1 MTPESVPEGT
11 ELPRLGVAPIRRMRL
26 VDEATRLIRDMI
38 LAGKLRGGTRLR
50 QVDLAGQ
57 LGISRTP
64 LREALMKLEQEGLIA
79 VLPSGGLRVVE
90 LDAEGAIE
98 LYEIREVLDGLAAR
112 LCAERMG
119 KLGVKAGLKT
129 ELKALEG
136 QLKKM
141 EGAMKSGNPHNWFIS
156 HHAFH
161 EEIFRASGNSRVLG
175 LSANVRLSIQ
185 RFHQLLLTTPNR
197 LEIAFAEH
205 QEIYNAIKAGD
216 PVQAEAS
223 ARRHIA
229 NARNIVV
236 GVMEAEA
243 QAAGI

>member
-1 MTPESVPEGT
+1 MTPENLPENAAPESR
-11 ELPRLGVAPIRRMRL
+11 ELPDLGVAPIRRMRL

-38 LAGKLRGGTRLR
+38 LAGTLKGGTRLGQVELAR
-50 QVDLAGQ
+50 QM
-57 LGISRTP
+57 GISRTP
-64 LREALMKLEQEGLIA
+64 LREALMRLEQEGLIA
-79 VLPSGGLRVVE
+79 MLPQGGLRVVE

-112 LCAERMG
+112 LAAMRTGNEG
-119 KLGVKAGLKT
+119 
-129 ELKALEG
+129 LKALEG
-136 QLKKM
+136 HLKKM
-141 EGAMKSGNPHNWFIS
+141 EGAMKSGNAHNWFIN

-161 EEIFRASGNSRVLG
+161 EEIFRLCGNGRVLG

-205 QEIYNAIKAGD
+205 KEIYNAIKAGD
-216 PVQAEAS
+216 PVRAEAE

-229 NARNIVV
+229 NAREIVV
-236 GVMEAEA
+236 GVMEAESW
-243 QAAGI
+243 AAR

>member
-1 MTPESVPEGT
+1 MTPEITSGNT
-11 ELPRLGVAPIRRMRL
+11 ELPRLGVTPIRRMRL
-26 VDEATRLIRDMI
+26 VDEAARLIRDMI
-38 LAGKLRGGTRLR
+38 LSGKLGGGTRLR

-79 VLPSGGLRVVE
+79 MLPQGGLRVVE

-112 LCAERMG
+112 LAATRIG
-119 KLGVKAGLKT
+119 KQG
-129 ELKALEG
+129 LKALEG
-136 QLKKM
+136 HLKKM
-141 EGAMKSGNPHNWFIS
+141 ESAMKSRNAHSWFIN

-161 EEIFRASGNSRVLG
+161 EEIFRLSGNSRILG

-205 QEIYNAIKAGD
+205 KEIYNAIRLGD
-216 PVQAEAS
+216 PLQAEAS
-223 ARRHIA
+223 ARSHIA
-229 NARNIVV
+229 NAREIVV
-236 GVMEAEA
+236 GVMER
-243 QAAGI
+243 G

>member
-1 MTPESVPEGT
+1 MTPESTSGNT
-11 ELPRLGVAPIRRMRL
+11 ELPRLGVTPIRRMRL
-26 VDEATRLIRDMI
+26 VDEAARLIRDMI
-38 LAGKLRGGTRLR
+38 LTGKLGGGTRLR

-79 VLPSGGLRVVE
+79 MLPQGGLRVVE
-90 LDAEGAIE
+90 LDALGAIE

-112 LCAERMG
+112 LAATRIRKQG
-119 KLGVKAGLKT
+119 
-129 ELKALEG
+129 LKALESH
-136 QLKKM
+136 LKKM
-141 EGAMKSGNPHNWFIS
+141 EAAMKSGNAHGWFIN

-161 EEIFRASGNSRVLG
+161 EEIFRLSGNSRILG

-205 QEIYNAIKAGD
+205 EEIYNAIRLGD
-216 PVQAEAS
+216 AVRAEAS

-229 NARNIVV
+229 NAREIVV
-236 GVMEAEA
+236 GVMEA
-243 QAAGI
+243 QAALGG